1 MFSVYRYWT
10 VAGRVALAATE
21 LKDKPVFCLV
31 TIDLVGLVATEFGE
45 VILFLVS
52 GVTLV
57 AS

>member
-31 TIDLVGLVATEFGE
+31 TIDLVGLVATEFG
-45 VILFLVS
+45 
-52 GVTLV
+52 
-57 AS
+57 